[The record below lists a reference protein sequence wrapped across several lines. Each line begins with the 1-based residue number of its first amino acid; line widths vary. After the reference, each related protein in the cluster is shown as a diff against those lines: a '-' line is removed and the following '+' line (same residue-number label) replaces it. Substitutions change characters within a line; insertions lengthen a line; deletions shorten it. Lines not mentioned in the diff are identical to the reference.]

1 MLKKAIPFF
10 FVLLWSTGFV
20 GAKFGLI
27 DSNAATFLLI
37 RMALNVVVFI
47 AILSVMKP
55 VMPKGMQLVHALVS
69 GLLIHG
75 FYLGGVF
82 AAIGL
87 GMPAG
92 LSSLL
97 VGLQPILTAI
107 IVVNTSSERLN
118 IAQWL
123 GLAAGIVGIAFVVQG
138 KMSWGVDAQPLY
150 AYMFVGSAL
159 LGITFGTLYQKR
171 FCQGVNLVASAM
183 WQYVAATIVFLPMA
197 WFIQGFDVTWTLTF
211 TLTMVWS
218 VLVLSVVAVLLY
230 LYMVG
235 QGAASKVTSFIYLV
249 PPLAAIQGW
258 LFFDETFS
266 GSTLIGFACCAL
278 AVYLVMK
285 APTLS
290 LKFNKP

>member
-1 MLKKAIPFF
+1 MLKSTIPFI

-20 GAKFGLI
+20 GAKFGLL

-37 RMALNVVVFI
+37 RMVLNVLVFLV
-47 AILSVMKP
+47 ILAVMKP
-55 VMPKGMQLVHALVS
+55 VMPKGKMLVHALVS
-69 GLLIHG
+69 GFLIHG

-82 AAIGL
+82 GAIQL

-97 VGLQPILTAI
+97 VGFQPILTAV
-107 IVVNTSSERLN
+107 IVVNTSAERLSFS
-118 IAQWL
+118 QWL
-123 GLAAGIVGIAFVVQG
+123 GLVAGIIGIAFVVQG
-138 KMSWGVDAQPLY
+138 KMSWGMDAQPLY
-150 AYMFVGSAL
+150 AYIFIGSAL

-171 FCQGVNLVASAM
+171 FCQGMNLVASAM
-183 WQYVAATIVFLPMA
+183 WQYVAAAIVFLPVV
-197 WFIQGFDVTWTLTF
+197 WFVQGFHVTWTLTF
-211 TLTMVWS
+211 TLTMLWS

-235 QGAASKVTSFIYLV
+235 QGAASKVTSYIYLV

-258 LFFDETFS
+258 LFFDEAFS
-266 GSTLIGFACCAL
+266 AATLIGFACCAL

-285 APTLS
+285 APKLS
-290 LKFNKP
+290 LG

>member
-1 MLKKAIPFF
+1 MLKSSIPFI

-20 GAKFGLI
+20 GAKFGLL

-37 RMALNVVVFI
+37 RMVLNVLVFLV
-47 AILSVMKP
+47 ILAVMRP
-55 VMPKGMQLVHALVS
+55 MMPRGKLLVHALVS
-69 GLLIHG
+69 GFLIHG

-82 AAIGL
+82 AAIQL

-97 VGLQPILTAI
+97 VGFQPILTAV
-107 IVVNTSSERLN
+107 IVVNTSAERLSFS
-118 IAQWL
+118 QWL
-123 GLAAGIVGIAFVVQG
+123 GLVAGIVGIAFVVQG
-138 KMSWGVDAQPLY
+138 KMSWGMDAQPLY
-150 AYMFVGSAL
+150 AYIFIGSAL

-171 FCQGVNLVASAM
+171 FCQGMNLVASAM
-183 WQYVAATIVFLPMA
+183 WQYVAAAVVFLPVV
-197 WFIQGFDVTWTLTF
+197 WFVQGFQVTWTLTF
-211 TLTMVWS
+211 TLTMIWS

-235 QGAASKVTSFIYLV
+235 QGAASKVTSYIYLV

-258 LFFDETFS
+258 LFFDEAFS
-266 GSTLIGFACCAL
+266 GATLIGFACCAL

-285 APTLS
+285 APKLS
-290 LKFNKP
+290 FR

>member
-1 MLKKAIPFF
+1 MLNAAIPFV

-37 RMALNVVVFI
+37 RMTLNVLVFV
-47 AILSVMKP
+47 AILLVMKP
-55 VMPKGMQLVHALVS
+55 VMPKGMQIIHALVS

-82 AAIGL
+82 TSIGL

-97 VGLQPILTAI
+97 VGLQPILTAV
-107 IVVNTSSERLN
+107 IVVNTSSEKLN
-118 IAQWL
+118 LAQWL
-123 GLAAGIVGIAFVVQG
+123 GLAAGIIGIAFVVQG
-138 KMSWGVDAQPLY
+138 KMSWGLDAQPLY

-171 FCQGVNLVASAM
+171 FCQEMNLVASAM
-183 WQYVAATIVFLPMA
+183 WQYVAATAVFLPIV
-197 WFIQGFDVTWTLTF
+197 WFIQGFQVTWTITF
-211 TLTMVWS
+211 SLTMLWS
-218 VLVLSVVAVLLY
+218 VLVLSVIAVLLY

-235 QGAASKVTSFIYLV
+235 QGAASKVTSYIYLV

-266 GSTLIGFACCAL
+266 GATLIGFACCAL

-285 APTLS
+285 APKLS
-290 LKFNKP
+290 RS